1 MSFSVKVCT
10 IQVECHP
17 GADKLEL
24 VRVGDYSSIVSKDS
38 FKTGDL
44 VAYIPEA
51 SIVPLWLQKELGV
64 DGRLAGPKH
73 DRVKAVRLRGVLS
86 QGLVYPARD
95 YWNVGDDVTEEL
107 QIKKWEPPVPACL
120 AGEVCVGGSNRTIS
134 YDIENYKRF
143 PELMPDG
150 TEVVFTEKLHGT
162 FAQLGVMPDSL
173 RTLDAGSLAVSS
185 KGLAAGGLIMKDNE
199 ANAKN
204 TYMRVAKSLDIVNR
218 VKSVFDLEKVGPV
231 FILGEVFGSGIQ
243 DLTYDANSS
252 KDDSIGFRVFDIYV
266 GIPGKGKYNDDI
278 ELSDNCDKLGLTRV
292 PVLYRGPFTKEVM
305 DKYTSGHETV
315 TGKARHIREGI
326 VMRPRLEMKVYDLP
340 GNRLQLKSVSEAY
353 LIRKNGTEFN

>member
-1 MSFSVKVCT
+1 MSTFKVT
-10 IQVECHP
+10 VEKIEVVPHP

-150 TEVVFTEKLHGT
+150 TEVVFTEKLHGCLHASSQVT
-162 FAQLGVMPDSL
+162 LADKSQMTIAEIVDSKL
-173 RTLDAGSLAVSS
+173 QMEVLSYEEML
-185 KGLAAGGLIMKDNE
+185 K
-199 ANAKN
+199 
-204 TYMRVAKSLDIVNR
+204 TYIVRKITGKMRRPN
-218 VKSVFDLEKVGPV
+218 LEKKPWVKLTFGDKQLTLTIDHPIYSRSRNRWIYAGDI
-231 FILGEVFGSGIQ
+231 FLGE
-243 DLTYDANSS
+243 
-252 KDDSIGFRVFDIYV
+252 
-266 GIPGKGKYNDDI
+266 DI
-278 ELSDNCDKLGLTRV
+278 ES
-292 PVLYRGPFTKEVM
+292 PFE
-305 DKYTSGHETV
+305 
-315 TGKARHIREGI
+315 
-326 VMRPRLEMKVYDLP
+326 
-340 GNRLQLKSVSEAY
+340 
-353 LIRKNGTEFN
+353 